1 MKKYRLS
8 RISQQNVVTGT
19 FLETCDNSFL
29 TVPIDHGWGLTLIEY
44 SGLVHKYSNPVSMRG
59 TLKAVDVDLMWF
71 KVDGDKDGANNAT
84 IPFPNNS
91 HTKKRS

>member
-1 MKKYRLS
+1 MKNYRLT
-8 RISQQNVVTGT
+8 RISQQNT
-19 FLETCDNSFL
+19 FLENSNNSFL

-91 HTKKRS
+91 HTKQRS